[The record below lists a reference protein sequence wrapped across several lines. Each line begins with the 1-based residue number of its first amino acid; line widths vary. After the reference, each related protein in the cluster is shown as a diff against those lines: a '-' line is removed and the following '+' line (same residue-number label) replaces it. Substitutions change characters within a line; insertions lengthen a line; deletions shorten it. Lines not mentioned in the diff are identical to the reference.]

1 MVRERDYAT
10 LPPLTAKQEQLV
22 LDAQKKLMRMLR
34 GDPKV
39 KNLVN
44 AYDDFEDAV
53 QEGWRGLVE
62 AVHDFDES
70 LGNQFWTFAWF
81 RVRMR
86 LQRGVR
92 PGAAFLMVSQA
103 SANKTD
109 NTHRKLHRCFLNG
122 DHEGDSMPSALEDM
136 VGHQDVDLDAAED
149 RDRVE
154 IARQL
159 CTRKEFFVIRSR
171 SEGYTLREIG
181 AELGISKERVRQIQR
196 AATDKLQR
204 RFQLKEAV

>member
-1 MVRERDYAT
+1 MVRERDYST
-10 LPPLTAKQEQLV
+10 LPPLTAQQEQLV

-39 KNLVN
+39 KGLVN

-62 AVHDFDES
+62 AVHDFDPDR
-70 LGNQFWTFAWF
+70 GIQFWTFAWF

-103 SANKTD
+103 STNKTD

-122 DHEGDSMPSALEDM
+122 EHEGDSMPNALEDFI
-136 VGHQDVDLDAAED
+136 GQHDIDLDTAED
-149 RDRVE
+149 RERAE

-159 CTRKEFFVIRSR
+159 CTRKEYFVIRSR
-171 SEGYTLREIG
+171 ADGYTLREIG
-181 AELGISKERVRQIQR
+181 AELGISKERVRQIQL
-196 AATDKLQR
+196 AATEKLQR